1 LLSAIAIAGIFIGGY
16 FNQKLNGSK
25 LKKGFGWF
33 VLAMG
38 IFIIMKEL
46 IGS

>member
-1 LLSAIAIAGIFIGGY
+1 VAGILIGGVIG
-16 FNQKLNGSK
+16 KKMHGDK

-38 IFIIMKEL
+38 IFIL
-46 IGS
+46 IREIF

>member
-1 LLSAIAIAGIFIGGY
+1 LFTAFSVSGIFIGIWMNNYIDG
-16 FNQKLNGSK
+16 KK

-38 IFIIMKEL
+38 IYMIVKETIL
-46 IGS
+46 A